1 MEIKKS
7 DKANLEKTKALF
19 TLLGLVISLGMV
31 IAAFEWKSYDKQEEE
46 VQLTQVV
53 QEVEEMVIQTR
64 QEETPPPPEE
74 PAQAE
79 TTEFEIVDDDQE
91 LQNEFNIET
100 FENTSNTEVFI
111 PKVEIVEEVEEVEE
125 EVIFTVVETSAD
137 FPGGTQA
144 RMKFLKDNLKYP
156 QQARET
162 GTQGTV
168 YVTFVV
174 EKDGSLT
181 DVKILRDIG
190 SGCGEEAMRVV
201 KAMPKWTPAKQR
213 GKTVRMQYVLPVR
226 FTLSKKV

>member
-19 TLLGLVISLGMV
+19 TLLGLVISLGIV

-174 EKDGSLT
+174 EKDGTVS
-181 DVKILRDIG
+181 DVKAMKGIG
-190 SGCGEEAMRVV
+190 AGCDEEAVRVI
-201 KAMPKWTPAKQR
+201 KAMPKWTPAKHN
-213 GKTVRMQYVLPVR
+213 GKIVRMQYILPFK
-226 FTLSKKV
+226 FTLPK